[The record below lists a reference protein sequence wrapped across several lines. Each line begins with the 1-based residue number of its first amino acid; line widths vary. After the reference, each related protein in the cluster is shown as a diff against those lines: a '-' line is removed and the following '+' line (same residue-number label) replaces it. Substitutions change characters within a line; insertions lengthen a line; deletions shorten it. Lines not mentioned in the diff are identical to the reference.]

1 MAKGKK
7 TGGRVKGVPNKLTTG
22 AKEVIAQ
29 VASNIGGVARMTA
42 WVRESKENEKA
53 FWTGIYTKLLPVQVA
68 GDRDSPLVFERIE
81 RTIVEHHAS
90 PVLAPPTIDNEVMI
104 ERETSSAELP
114 KRHWSDD

>member
-1 MAKGKK
+1 
-7 TGGRVKGVPNKLTTG
+7 
-22 AKEVIAQ
+22 VIAQ

-53 FWTGIYTKLLPVQVA
+53 FWTDIYTKLLPLQGA
-68 GDRDSPLVFERIE
+68 GDKDNPLSIHRIE

-90 PVLAPPTIDNEVMI
+90 PALAPSAIDNEVMI

-114 KRHWSDD
+114 KRREHWSD